1 MTAPAD
7 RIRQNFR
14 DQAVACADLGSPFTA
29 RLCALLADL
38 LTHDTPVGEKV
49 LTWPGDAS
57 HSADSVPLR
66 LCGTL
71 HGLVRAGQ
79 APALAPLYPPAIGW
93 QDEAAF
99 AAALGTTLMQQ
110 APQIL
115 AGLRHAPQT
124 NEVRRTAALLPG
136 FLTIARET
144 GLPLWLSELGCSAG
158 LNLLWDQFRVT
169 LDGQH
174 HGPGGSTVEIT
185 PEWRGTPPPVGKVS
199 VVGRRGVDLN
209 PLDVSRPFVADRLMA
224 YIWPDQADRLQRTQA
239 AIELFNQFSP
249 GIDQGDAV
257 TWLETRLGAQP
268 AGACHVVYHTI
279 AWQYFPAQAQARGA
293 AMLAKAGE
301 MATAQTPLAHLAM
314 EADGA
319 GPGAKISLT
328 IWPGG
333 DARVLGRAD
342 FHGRWVEWAG

>member
-1 MTAPAD
+1 MTNEERVRAS
-7 RIRQNFR
+7 FSE
-14 DQAVACADLGSPFTA
+14 QAAYCE
-29 RLCALLADL
+29 RLSSVFMRDL
-38 LTHDTPVGEKV
+38 LN
-49 LTWPGDAS
+49 
-57 HSADSVPLR
+57 
-66 LCGTL
+66 
-71 HGLVRAGQ
+71 GLAEHLDHTSQTGFQ
-79 APALAPLYPPAIGW
+79 ILNWQGNPEPKEDALALRVAGALHDLARSGDDPVLSKYYESPQHSDDRDFIPAVLNAISEFDDRLW
-93 QDEAAF
+93 PWLKF
-99 AAALGTTLMQQ
+99 
-110 APQIL
+110 
-115 AGLRHAPQT
+115 APQT

-136 FLTIARET
+136 FLTIARAT